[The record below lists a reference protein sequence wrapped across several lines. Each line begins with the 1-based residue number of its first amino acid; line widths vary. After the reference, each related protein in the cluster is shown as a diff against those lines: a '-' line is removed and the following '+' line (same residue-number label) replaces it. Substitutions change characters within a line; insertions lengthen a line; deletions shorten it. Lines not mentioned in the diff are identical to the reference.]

1 MNLYEKYTKDEK
13 MLTLLSTLQQ
23 SKAIYMET
31 AINEMK
37 KTYGSIDSYLKD
49 ALGIDENVKE
59 KLKEIFLYE
68 E

>member
-1 MNLYEKYTKDEK
+1 VGI
-13 MLTLLSTLQQ
+13 Q
-23 SKAIYMET
+23 
-31 AINEMK
+31 
-37 KTYGSIDSYLKD
+37 IDSYLKD